1 MRQAMTVEPHEP
13 PAVAWHSLPDTEV
26 AALLAVG
33 PAGLTSADAE
43 RRLAETGPNV
53 VPEAPAP
60 PWWRTLLEQFRSP
73 LIYILLVAAIVEVAL
88 GELVDA
94 AVIGGVLLLNAGIG
108 YSQER
113 SAEQAVRS
121 LRQLVTPVAHVLRDG
136 REREIP
142 SAELVPGDVVLVES
156 GQRVPADLR
165 LVHTDALTID
175 ESLLT
180 GESQSVAKDPRP
192 CEPDTPL
199 ADRTS
204 MAFGGC
210 VVATGRGRG
219 YVVATGL
226 RTEIGAIADEIR
238 TAEPPPSPLQVRM
251 ARLARVIGY
260 AVGVAAVAT
269 FVFGLVAGEDPA
281 EMFSFAVALAV
292 SAVPE
297 GLPVVLTITLTLGVR
312 RMARRRA
319 VIRHLP
325 AVETLGSTTVIG
337 TDKTGTLTQN
347 VMTVQEVWAAGR
359 SWRLDE
365 AATVAAAAD
374 PTHPVART
382 VLAGVLS
389 NEARLYL
396 VGDEWER
403 RGDPTEV
410 ALLALALAVGQ
421 LPEELRERHHR
432 IADVPFESE
441 RQYSA
446 TLQEHDGERVVLVKG
461 APERVLQS
469 CATWATPNGP
479 QPLDRSLVEP
489 QIGRMAAEGWR
500 VLAMAERRRSIAEG
514 DDHLIDGDFC
524 FLGLVGMQDPPRPA
538 VPDAVARCRR
548 AGMRP
553 IMITGDHAATAVAIA
568 RQVGIGDHSPRTL
581 SGPEID
587 RLDDDALARAIRE
600 VDVCARVT
608 PDQKLRV
615 VQALRRDGEVVAV
628 TGDGVNDAPSLLAA
642 DIGVAMGR
650 SGTDV
655 AREAADMV
663 LVDDDFASIVAAVEE
678 GRVTFSN
685 VRKVTF
691 YLLSS
696 GVAEVLALSGGL
708 LLGWPLILLPTQIL
722 WLNLMTD
729 VVQDLGLAVE
739 PAEPGLVERAPRPVS
754 ESVVSRVLWVRT
766 VLVAVVMAAGTL
778 AMFRWELDQ
787 TGSQEQAR
795 TMALVTMVLFQA
807 VHVGN
812 ARSEHASAFSLSPF
826 SNPLLLAAS
835 MGVIAV
841 QAAVLYLPF
850 TQFLL
855 RVEPLEPEAWVRAG
869 LVALTVIAAGEAHKG
884 WCERRRRRERPGAR
898 RAA

>member
-1 MRQAMTVEPHEP
+1 MRQAESVESVET
-13 PAVAWHSLPDTEV
+13 PAVAWHSLPEAEV
-26 AALLAVG
+26 VRLLAAD
-33 PAGLTSADAE
+33 PTGLAAAEAE
-43 RRLAETGPNV
+43 RRLAVVGPNV

-60 PWWRTLLEQFRSP
+60 PWWRTLFEQFRSP
-73 LIYILLVAAIVEVAL
+73 LISILLLAAIVEVVL

-94 AVIGGVLLLNAGIG
+94 AVIAGVLVLDAAIG
-108 YSQER
+108 YTQER
-113 SAEQAVRS
+113 RAERAVRS
-121 LRQLVTPVAHVLRDG
+121 LRQLVTPIAHVLRDG

-142 SAELVPGDVVLVES
+142 SAELVPGDVVLLES

-165 LVHTDALTID
+165 LVHTDALAVD

-180 GESQSVAKDPRP
+180 GESQSVLKGTRVCD
-192 CEPDTPL
+192 PDTPL
-199 ADRTS
+199 ADRTN

-219 YVVATGL
+219 YVVATGSSSQ
-226 RTEIGAIADEIR
+226 IGAIAGEIR
-238 TAEPPPSPLQVRM
+238 AADSPPSPLQVRM

-260 AVGVAAVAT
+260 AVGATSLAT
-269 FVFGLVAGEDPA
+269 FVLGILAGEQPA
-281 EMFSFAVALAV
+281 QMFSFAVALAV

-312 RMARRRA
+312 RMVRRRA
-319 VIRHLP
+319 IIRHLS

-337 TDKTGTLTQN
+337 TDKTGTLTEN
-347 VMTVQEVWAAGR
+347 LMTVQEIWSAGR
-359 SWRLDE
+359 SWCPRDPD
-365 AATVAAAAD
+365 TAAAVAD
-374 PTHPVART
+374 LAHPVART

-396 VGDEWER
+396 LGDEWVR

-410 ALLALALAVGQ
+410 ALLALAVELGQ
-421 LPEELRERHHR
+421 LPEELRERYHR

-446 TLQEHDGERVVLVKG
+446 TLQEREGERIVLVKG

-469 CATWATPNGP
+469 CTTTAMPDGVR
-479 QPLDRSLVEP
+479 PLDRARVEP
-489 QIGRMAAEGWR
+489 EVARMAAEGWR
-500 VLAMAERRRSIAEG
+500 VLAMAERRRAAAEG

-538 VPDAVARCRR
+538 VRDAVARCRR
-548 AGMRP
+548 AGIRP
-553 IMITGDHAATAVAIA
+553 IMITGDHADTALAIG
-568 RQVGIGDHSPRTL
+568 RQVGIGDSLPRAL

-587 RLDDDALARAIRE
+587 RLDDDELARVLGRT
-600 VDVCARVT
+600 DVCARVT

-615 VQALRRDGEVVAV
+615 VQALRRSGEVVAV
-628 TGDGVNDAPSLLAA
+628 TGDGVNDAPALLAA

-663 LVDDDFASIVAAVEE
+663 LVDDDFSSIVAAVEE

-696 GVAEVLALSGGL
+696 AVAEVLALSGGL
-708 LLGWPLILLPTQIL
+708 LLGWPLVLLPTQIL

-739 PAEPGLVERAPRPVS
+739 PAEPGLVERPPRPVH
-754 ESVVSRVLWVRT
+754 ESVMSPLLWARAV
-766 VLVAVVMAAGTL
+766 VVALVMAAGTL
-778 AMFRWELDQ
+778 VMFRWELDQ
-787 TGSQEQAR
+787 TGSEAQAR
-795 TMALVTMVLFQA
+795 TLALVTMVLFQA

-812 ARSEHASAFSLSPF
+812 ARSEHASAFSL
-826 SNPLLLAAS
+826 NPLSNRWLVAAS
-835 MGVIAV
+835 VGVIAV
-841 QAAVLYLPF
+841 QVAVLYLPV

-855 RVEPLEPEAWVRAG
+855 RVEPLPFTAWVQAG
-869 LVALTVIAAGEAHKG
+869 LVAMSVIVAGEAHKW
-884 WCERRRRRERPGAR
+884 WCAR
-898 RAA
+898 RTLVK

>member
-1 MRQAMTVEPHEP
+1 MRQAMSVDLRES
-13 PAVAWHSLPDTEV
+13 PAVAGHSLPEVEV
-26 AALLAVG
+26 AELLSAG
-33 PAGLTSADAE
+33 PGGLTSAEAE
-43 RRLAETGPNV
+43 RRLAEVGPNV

-60 PWWRTLLEQFRSP
+60 PWWRTMLEQFRSP
-73 LIYILLVAAIVEVAL
+73 LIYILLVAAIVEIAL

-94 AVIGGVLLLNAGIG
+94 GVIGGVLVLNAGIG

-113 SAEQAVRS
+113 RAEQAVRS

-142 SAELVPGDVVLVES
+142 SAELVPGDVVPVES

-165 LVHTDALTID
+165 LVHTDALAID

-180 GESQSVAKDPRP
+180 GESQSVVKDTRP

-199 ADRTS
+199 AERTG

-219 YVVATGL
+219 YVVATGSH
-226 RTEIGAIADEIR
+226 TQIGAIADEIR
-238 TAEPPPSPLQVRM
+238 SAESPPSPLQVRM

-260 AVGVAAVAT
+260 AVGAAALAT
-269 FVFGLVAGEDPA
+269 FGFGLLAGEDPA

-312 RMARRRA
+312 RMVRRRA

-347 VMTVQEVWAAGR
+347 VMTVQEVWSAGR
-359 SWRLDE
+359 SWQPDG
-365 AATVAAAAD
+365 ADTAAAAAD
-374 PTHPVART
+374 PAHPVART

-410 ALLALALAVGQ
+410 ALLALALGLGQ
-421 LPEELRERHHR
+421 LPEELRERHRR

-469 CATWATPNGP
+469 CTTLATPEGP
-479 QPLDRSLVEP
+479 QPLDRALVAP
-489 QIGRMAAEGWR
+489 QIERMAAEGWR
-500 VLAMAERRRSIAEG
+500 VLAMAERRRSLAEG

-524 FLGLVGMQDPPRPA
+524 FLGLVGMQDPPRPS

-553 IMITGDHAATAVAIA
+553 IMITGDHAATALAIA
-568 RQVGIGDHSPRTL
+568 RQVGIGDDSLRILT
-581 SGPEID
+581 GPEID
-587 RLDDDALARAIRE
+587 RLDDHELVRAIRD

-615 VQALRRDGEVVAV
+615 VNALRRDGEVVAV

-642 DIGVAMGR
+642 DIGVAMGC

-708 LLGWPLILLPTQIL
+708 LLGWPLVLLPTQIL

-754 ESVVSRVLWVRT
+754 ESVVSPLLWVRT
-766 VLVAVVMAAGTL
+766 ALVAVVMAAGTL
-778 AMFRWELDQ
+778 LTFRWELDQ
-787 TGSQEQAR
+787 SGSEDQAR

-835 MGVIAV
+835 VGVIAV
-841 QAAVLYLPF
+841 QATVLYLPF
-850 TQFLL
+850 TQYVL
-855 RVEPLEPEAWVRAG
+855 RVEPLPPMAWVRAG
-869 LVALTVIAAGEAHKG
+869 LVALTVIAAGEAHKW
-884 WCERRRRRERPGAR
+884 WCAR
-898 RAA
+898 RPPVK